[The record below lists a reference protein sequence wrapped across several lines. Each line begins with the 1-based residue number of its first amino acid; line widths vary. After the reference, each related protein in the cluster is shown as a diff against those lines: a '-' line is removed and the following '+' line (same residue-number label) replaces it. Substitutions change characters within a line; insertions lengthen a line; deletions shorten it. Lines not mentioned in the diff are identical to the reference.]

1 MKKTYSK
8 PQIMFES
15 FSLSTSIAG
24 ACGVKIDT
32 QAAGT
37 CGVDY
42 GFMGTIFLPEVAGCS
57 IVVGGIYDGS
67 FNGICY
73 HVPTDSRNLFN
84 S

>member
-24 ACGVKIDT
+24 DCGVKTDAP
-32 QAAGT
+32 AAGT
-37 CGVDY
+37 CGMEY
-42 GFMGTIFLPEVAGCS
+42 GDMGTIFLTDVAGCS
-57 IVVGGIYDGS
+57 IVFGIDDGF

-73 HVPTDSRNLFN
+73 HVPVQNLNLFN